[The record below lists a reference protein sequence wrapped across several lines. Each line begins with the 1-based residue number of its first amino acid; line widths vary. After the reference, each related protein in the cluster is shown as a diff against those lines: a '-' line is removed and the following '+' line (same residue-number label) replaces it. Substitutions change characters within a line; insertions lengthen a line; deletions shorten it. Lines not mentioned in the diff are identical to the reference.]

1 MLIED
6 YINRV
11 LEKFSQGDYLEE
23 VQKAKKDFFSRT
35 LSFSEA
41 SEEFD
46 YQMNAFIDWYIF
58 DRKLL
63 KDDITPVKAFVQIYG
78 EDMLPSEREIFLGMT
93 RSIHSLFEITAIKGR
108 DLYVKD
114 AFDGEIY
121 LIEDCEN
128 YRSFHKKDIF
138 QSRLIPY
145 KDRMVFSLSFV
156 FHPPEAKKYVQKQ
169 VKKIKSL
176 PGYQKINLMFKL
188 AKMKTRA
195 DQYSHIDLGHIYSDE
210 PIL

>member
-1 MLIED
+1 MLIEG
-6 YINRV
+6 YINRI
-11 LEKFSQGDYLEE
+11 LEHFSKGPYLEE
-23 VQKAKKDFFSRT
+23 VKEAKKEFFSKT
-35 LSFSEA
+35 VSLSEA
-41 SEEFD
+41 SEAFD
-46 YQMNAFIDWYIF
+46 YQMNAFIDWYVF
-58 DRKLL
+58 DRKL
-63 KDDITPVKAFVQIYG
+63 KGDDITPVKAFVRVN
-78 EDMLPSEREIFLGMT
+78 EETLVPSDKEIFLGMT

-108 DLYVKD
+108 DVYVKD
-114 AFDGEIY
+114 SFDGEIY
-121 LIEDCEN
+121 LIEECEE
-128 YRSFHKKDIF
+128 YKSFHKKDIF

-176 PGYQKINLMFKL
+176 PGYQRIGLMFKL